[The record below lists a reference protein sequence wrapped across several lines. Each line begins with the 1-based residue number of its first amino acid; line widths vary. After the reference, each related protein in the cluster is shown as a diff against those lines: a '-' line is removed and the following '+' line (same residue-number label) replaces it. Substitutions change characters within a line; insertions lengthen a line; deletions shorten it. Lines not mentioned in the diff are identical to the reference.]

1 MEDAPT
7 PRNVTALTVFVA
19 FLRQGLT
26 AFGGPT
32 AHLAYFRAE
41 FVERRRWLSE
51 AAFADLLALCHVLPG
66 QASSQLGIAIGL
78 RMAGVS
84 GALAAFAGFTLPA
97 AVAMI
102 ALARLAPL
110 LTVHLGPGWLH
121 GLQVAAAAVVL
132 QAVIQM
138 ARTLAVGPVRAGLAI
153 GAALGLII
161 AQGPV
166 AHLMVLAAG
175 GAFGMALLRET
186 DPDPPRD
193 DQPPVVDTGSANVAL
208 GLFALLLVGLPIAAS
223 LLANPGLG
231 MAGVFYRTGAMVF
244 GGGHVVMPL
253 LEREVVERGWLDAQT
268 FVAGYGLLQALPGPL
283 FGFAGYVGAAQTYG
297 PGGIV
302 GGLIALLAISMPG
315 LLLVVG
321 VMPHWDRLKHN
332 GWARGVSAGLGA
344 AVVGLL
350 AAALWDPVLMIAVR
364 RPADW
369 ALVAAAYVFLAI
381 ARAPP
386 WMVVIG
392 FAVATAVFLP

>member
-121 GLQVAAAAVVL
+121 GLQVAAAAVV
-132 QAVIQM
+132 AGRSRSRRFFTAGTIRA
-138 ARTLAVGPVRAGLAI
+138 ARRLCQLRARKFVEQAI
-153 GAALGLII
+153 GPRQHCRI
-161 AQGPV
+161 ARPQSG
-166 AHLMVLAAG
+166 
-175 GAFGMALLRET
+175 R
-186 DPDPPRD
+186 
-193 DQPPVVDTGSANVAL
+193 
-208 GLFALLLVGLPIAAS
+208 
-223 LLANPGLG
+223 
-231 MAGVFYRTGAMVF
+231 
-244 GGGHVVMPL
+244 
-253 LEREVVERGWLDAQT
+253 
-268 FVAGYGLLQALPGPL
+268 
-283 FGFAGYVGAAQTYG
+283 
-297 PGGIV
+297 
-302 GGLIALLAISMPG
+302 
-315 LLLVVG
+315 
-321 VMPHWDRLKHN
+321 
-332 GWARGVSAGLGA
+332 
-344 AVVGLL
+344 
-350 AAALWDPVLMIAVR
+350 AAAAIDHREPVT
-364 RPADW
+364 
-369 ALVAAAYVFLAI
+369 VF
-381 ARAPP
+381 R
-386 WMVVIG
+386 
-392 FAVATAVFLP
+392 